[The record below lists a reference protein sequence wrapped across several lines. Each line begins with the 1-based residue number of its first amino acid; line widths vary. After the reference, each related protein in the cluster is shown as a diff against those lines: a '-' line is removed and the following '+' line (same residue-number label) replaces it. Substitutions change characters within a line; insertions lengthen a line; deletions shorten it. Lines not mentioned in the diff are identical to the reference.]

1 MDIGQRIKKR
11 RKELR
16 MSADKLAELLGKNR
30 STVYRYEAGEIENLP
45 LDVLEPIAKAL
56 ETTPAYLMGWA
67 DEIEKNP
74 VKTAEL
80 HFEMIMDEDLSEIF
94 EDFRS
99 LNVAQKKI
107 VKDLVHSLAETK
119 AEV

>member
-1 MDIGQRIKKR
+1 MDVGQRIKKR

-16 MSADKLAELLGKNR
+16 MSADTLAELLGKNR

-45 LDVLEPIAKAL
+45 LDILEPIARAL
-56 ETTPAYLMGWA
+56 KTTPAYLMGWA

-74 VKTAEL
+74 VGMAER

-99 LNVAQKKI
+99 LDAAKKKI
-107 VKDLVHSLAETK
+107 VKDLVHSLAE
-119 AEV
+119 ANVEA